1 MQRTVHRGIMVYHG
15 VLNSRCPVARQQ
27 ADASTSG
34 RSSTAHCV
42 HGLFARPA
50 PQRTACQHLQQT
62 TRHSR
67 KRACHSKPQVV
78 CTAATSIRSSSE
90 VWLYSLHSYTTIA
103 LRIRPVLSDYSNGT
117 MRKITMW
124 SWWEQGT
131 LAVRQLLP
139 QQGLAVELCYLP

>member
-1 MQRTVHRGIMVYHG
+1 MTCGIMANCCIF
-15 VLNSRCPVARQQ
+15 NSRCPVARQQ
-27 ADASTSG
+27 AEASTSG
-34 RSSTAHCV
+34 RSSTPHCL

-50 PQRTACQHLQQT
+50 PKRTACQHLQKT

-78 CTAATSIRSSSE
+78 RTAATSISSSSE
-90 VWLYSLHSYTTIA
+90 VWLYSLQSYRTTA
-103 LRIRPVLSDYSNGT
+103 LGLRPVVSDCSNGT
-117 MRKITMW
+117 MRKTTMW